1 MVGILHG
8 KSGRRIRMNE
18 TPIEVY
24 KDMEELIKENR
35 LTVDGVKIC
44 YLNSIAYSLAVIA
57 EKL

>member
-1 MVGILHG
+1 
-8 KSGRRIRMNE
+8 MNE

-24 KDMEELIKENR
+24 KNMEELIKENR